1 MEGKLLVI
9 SGLSAAGKGTIAK
22 ELVNRHDDFVLSIS
36 ATTREKRG
44 NEVEG
49 KDYFF
54 ISKEKFEEMIK
65 NDEFLEY
72 AKYVNNY
79 YGTPKKYVKDMI
91 EQGKNVILEI
101 EMQGALQ
108 VKKIYDKAILVFFLP
123 KDAKTQKE
131 RLINRKRET
140 LEQIEE
146 RIKQAIVDA
155 EYAIHYDYVLVN
167 EEVEDSIKDI
177 QLIVEDKYDK
187 SKNATSLNILKKI
200 VRDIKE
206 EYHVWAIRTRID

>member
-22 ELVNRHDDFVLSIS
+22 ELVNRYDDFVLSIS

-44 NEVEG
+44 NEIEG

-54 ISKEKFEEMIK
+54 ISKDKFEEMIK
-65 NDEFLEY
+65 NNEFLEY

-79 YGTPKKYVKDMI
+79 YGTPKKYVKEMI
-91 EQGKNVILEI
+91 EEGKNVILEI

-123 KDAKTQKE
+123 KDAKTQRE
-131 RLINRKRET
+131 RLISRKRET
-140 LEQIEE
+140 IEQIEE

-167 EEVEDSIKDI
+167 EEIEDSIEDL
-177 QLIVEDKYDK
+177 QLIVENKYDK

-206 EYHVWAIRTRID
+206 EYNV

>member
-79 YGTPKKYVKDMI
+79 YGTPKKYVKEMI

-131 RLINRKRET
+131 RLVSRKRET

-167 EEVEDSIKDI
+167 EEIDDSIKDV
-177 QLIVEDKYDK
+177 QLIVEDKYDQ

-206 EYHVWAIRTRID
+206 EYHV

>member
-22 ELVNRHDDFVLSIS
+22 ELVNRYDDFVLSIS

-44 NEVEG
+44 NEIEG

-54 ISKEKFEEMIK
+54 ISKDKFEEMIK
-65 NDEFLEY
+65 NNEFLEY

-91 EQGKNVILEI
+91 EKGKNVILEI

-123 KDAKTQKE
+123 KDAKTQRE
-131 RLINRKRET
+131 RLISRKRET
-140 LEQIEE
+140 IEQIEE

-167 EEVEDSIKDI
+167 EEIEDSIEDL
-177 QLIVEDKYDK
+177 QLIVENKYDK

-206 EYHVWAIRTRID
+206 EYNV

>member
-155 EYAIHYDYVLVN
+155 DYAIHYDYVLVN
-167 EEVEDSIKDI
+167 EEIEDSIKDM

>member
-22 ELVNRHDDFVLSIS
+22 ELVNRHNEFVLSIS

-65 NDEFLEY
+65 NNEFLEY

-79 YGTPKKYVKDMI
+79 YGTPKKYVEEMVEK
-91 EQGKNVILEI
+91 GKNVILEI

-108 VKKIYDKAILVFFLP
+108 VKKIYNKAILVFFIP

-131 RLINRKRET
+131 RLINRNRET

-167 EEVEDSIKDI
+167 EDIEESISDL

-187 SKNATSLNILKKI
+187 SRNVSSLNILKKI
-200 VRDIKE
+200 VSDIKE
-206 EYHVWAIRTRID
+206 EYNV

>member
-22 ELVNRHDDFVLSIS
+22 ELVDRFDNFVLSVS

-44 NEVEG
+44 NEVDG

-54 ISKEKFEEMIK
+54 ISKEKFDEMIS

-79 YGTPKKYVKDMI
+79 YGTPKKYVEEMI
-91 EQGKNVILEI
+91 KNGKNVILEI

-108 VKKIYDKAILVFFLP
+108 VKKIYDKAVLVFFLP
-123 KDAKTQKE
+123 KDAKTQRE
-131 RLINRKRET
+131 RLISRKRET

-167 EEVEDSIKDI
+167 ENIDDSIKDM
-177 QLIVEDKYDK
+177 QEIVDGKYDK
-187 SKNATSLNILKKI
+187 YKNKKSLLILEQI
-200 VRDIKE
+200 VKDIKGE
-206 EYHVWAIRTRID
+206 

>member
-22 ELVNRHDDFVLSIS
+22 ELVDRFDNFVLSVS

-44 NEVEG
+44 NEVDG

-54 ISKEKFEEMIK
+54 ISKEKFDEMIS

-79 YGTPKKYVKDMI
+79 YGTPKKYVEEMMKN
-91 EQGKNVILEI
+91 GKNVILEI

-108 VKKIYDKAILVFFLP
+108 VKKIYDKAVLVFFLP
-123 KDAKTQKE
+123 KDAKTQRE
-131 RLINRKRET
+131 RLISRKRET

-167 EEVEDSIKDI
+167 ENIDDSIKDM
-177 QLIVEDKYDK
+177 QEIVDGKYDK
-187 SKNATSLNILKKI
+187 YKNKKSLLILEQI
-200 VRDIKE
+200 VKDIKGE
-206 EYHVWAIRTRID
+206 

>member
-79 YGTPKKYVKDMI
+79 YGTPKKYVKEMI
-91 EQGKNVILEI
+91 DQGKNVILEI

-167 EEVEDSIKDI
+167 EEIEDSIKDV

-206 EYHVWAIRTRID
+206 EYHV

>member
-49 KDYFF
+49 RDYFF

-79 YGTPKKYVKDMI
+79 YGTPKKYVKEMI
-91 EQGKNVILEI
+91 KQGKNVILEI

-167 EEVEDSIKDI
+167 EEIEDSIKDV

-187 SKNATSLNILKKI
+187 SKNTTSLNILKKI

>member
-22 ELVNRHDDFVLSIS
+22 ELVSRFDNFVLSVS

-44 NEVEG
+44 NEVDG

-54 ISKEKFEEMIK
+54 ISKDKFDEMI
-65 NDEFLEY
+65 NNNEFLEY

-79 YGTPKKYVKDMI
+79 YGTPKKYVEDKI
-91 EQGKNVILEI
+91 KEGKNVILEI

-108 VKKIYDKAILVFFLP
+108 VKRIYEKAILVFFLP
-123 KDAKTQKE
+123 RDAKTQRE

-146 RIKQAIVDA
+146 RIRQAIVDA

-167 EEVEDSIKDI
+167 DNLEESIKDM
-177 QLIVEDKYDK
+177 QEIVNEKFDK
-187 SKNATSLNILKKI
+187 SKNKTSLSILEKI
-200 VRDIKE
+200 VKDIKGE
-206 EYHVWAIRTRID
+206 

>member
-22 ELVNRHDDFVLSIS
+22 ELVDRFDNFVLSVS

-44 NEVEG
+44 NEVDG

-54 ISKEKFEEMIK
+54 ISKEKFDEMIA
-65 NDEFLEY
+65 NNEFLEY

-79 YGTPKKYVKDMI
+79 YGTPKKYVEDMMKN
-91 EQGKNVILEI
+91 GKNVILEI

-108 VKKIYDKAILVFFLP
+108 VKKIYDKAVLVFFLP
-123 KDAKTQKE
+123 KDAKTQRE
-131 RLINRKRET
+131 RLISRKRET

-146 RIKQAIVDA
+146 RIKQAITDA

-167 EEVEDSIKDI
+167 EDIDVSIKDM
-177 QLIVEDKYDK
+177 QDIVEGKYDK
-187 SKNATSLNILKKI
+187 SNNKKSLLILEQI
-200 VRDIKE
+200 VKDIKGE
-206 EYHVWAIRTRID
+206 

>member
-44 NEVEG
+44 NEVDG

-101 EMQGALQ
+101 EMQGAIKI
-108 VKKIYDKAILVFFLP
+108 KKIYGKAILVFFLP

-167 EEVEDSIKDI
+167 EEIEDSIKDV
-177 QLIVEDKYDK
+177 QLIVEDK
-187 SKNATSLNILKKI
+187 
-200 VRDIKE
+200 
-206 EYHVWAIRTRID
+206 